1 LEAVD
6 ALRLAGHSVHHML
19 ALFSYGFDTADVRF
33 QASKV
38 QVKTMSGY
46 ADLIQVAEEENGLSV
61 TDMEEL
67 RAWRKQPET
76 WNQHA

>member
-1 LEAVD
+1 
-6 ALRLAGHSVHHML
+6 
-19 ALFSYGFDTADVRF
+19 
-33 QASKV
+33 
-38 QVKTMSGY
+38 MSGY